1 MGSKTAIYVAAAAG
15 LIVLAAT
22 VAALALARE
31 QVGFDGWPSPP
42 EPHTPK
48 VECRTCR

>member
-1 MGSKTAIYVAAAAG
+1 MGSRTAIYVAAAAG

-22 VAALALARE
+22 MAALVLARE
-31 QVGFDGWPSPP
+31 QATFDGWPSPP

-48 VECRTCR
+48 VECTTCR